1 MSVSVGELRHT
12 SPYGTSVNVPQNRA
26 GMVDSSEDELHRRAS
41 EREQEGFCPDL
52 VVPQQCE
59 CILVVPVY
67 APEGKFNICDMNGRD
82 VLKAYT
88 QKQGQGLLWQLHLQT
103 AAGESLARC
112 IEVRS
117 NTGTHEFHILDGKGK
132 HFATLTQKQVQNTLS
147 FELTTQNGFKL
158 HFYGNFQTQAVNVT
172 DEDESLL
179 ATTAPCTVG
188 NDDKYY
194 TLRVAPLANVG
205 HSLCALLCIGETLR
219 HMHGAHAVTVM

>member
-1 MSVSVGELRHT
+1 MSVGPGELRHT
-12 SPYGTSVNVPQNRA
+12 SPYGTSVSIPGRGV
-26 GMVDSSEDELHRRAS
+26 GMVDSSEDEQNRRMTVG
-41 EREQEGFCPDL
+41 EGEGFCPDL

-67 APEGKFNICDMNGRD
+67 APVGKFDIRDMNGHA
-82 VLKAYT
+82 VLKAFT

-132 HFATLTQKQVQNTLS
+132 HFATLTQKQVQNSLS

-188 NDDKYY
+188 DDDKYY

-219 HMHGAHAVTVM
+219 HSH